1 MLHKIIF
8 AENDI
13 VNEIIKDILCR
24 EKAQCNP
31 FLQPIEA
38 EIERLENMEK
48 QIKNRLEALAQ
59 LHRFISEI
67 FTPPQPDKDKDKA
80 EKSQPKTKAKKDEP
94 IKYEETSEKIDDGFE
109 ESLSVPMAHRLKVLE
124 QAVKDVVAK
133 LSKADMTTRF
143 NQINEIYQQLKNCVN
158 CPGEQKETVKHL
170 VEVEAAVGDA
180 LNFLSTS
187 KVGARFNLLKKLR
200 RDLEKAID
208 NSRNN
213 NLSPEPQQV

>member
-1 MLHKIIF
+1 MLHKIF
-8 AENDI
+8 FDENGI
-13 VNEIIKDILCR
+13 VNEIIKDIISR
-24 EKAQCNP
+24 EEAQHNP

-38 EIERLENMEK
+38 EIERLENIEGQVK
-48 QIKNRLEALAQ
+48 ARLAVMKQ
-59 LHRFISEI
+59 LHQWVSEI
-67 FTPPQPDKDKDKA
+67 FTPLQPNKDKS
-80 EKSQPKTKAKKDEP
+80 EKSKPETKTKKESTKH
-94 IKYEETSEKIDDGFE
+94 EETSEKIDDGFE
-109 ESLSVPMAHRLKVLE
+109 ESLSVPMSHRLKVLE

-143 NQINEIYQQLKNCVN
+143 NQINEIYQQLGICIN
-158 CPGEQKETVKHL
+158 CPKEQKETVKHL

-187 KVGARFNLLKKLR
+187 KLAARFNLLKELR
-200 RDLEKAID
+200 QELEQAID